1 MSNTI
6 AQDETA
12 LKVAAHAYSVARACR
27 EAQGKSDLPEWNH
40 VPDIKKTYLSN
51 AARCGLNGGTVWE
64 VWAYSVGA
72 TPDDATST
80 LWREK
85 EPALRLIPTVFH
97 AVTQAVATMVT
108 EGIEPGELPS
118 SDPNQLNLFDDTTPL
133 LEDEEGSAPE
143 ELEELGTDS
152 EESSEET
159 STANDEEA
167 SLASS

>member
-1 MSNTI
+1 MSDTI

-27 EAQGKSDLPEWNH
+27 EAQGASDLPEWNH
-40 VPDIKKTYLSN
+40 IPDLKKTYLSN
-51 AARCGLNGGTVWE
+51 AARCGLNGGAVWE
-64 VWAYSVGA
+64 VWSYSVGA
-72 TPDDATST
+72 TPDEATPT

-85 EPALRLIPTVFH
+85 EPVLRLIPTVFH

-108 EGIEPGELPS
+108 AGIEPGELPS

-133 LEDEEGSAPE
+133 LEDEEGLAPE
-143 ELEELGTDS
+143 ELEEPGPDS
-152 EESSEET
+152 EELSEET
-159 STANDEEA
+159 STANDKDE